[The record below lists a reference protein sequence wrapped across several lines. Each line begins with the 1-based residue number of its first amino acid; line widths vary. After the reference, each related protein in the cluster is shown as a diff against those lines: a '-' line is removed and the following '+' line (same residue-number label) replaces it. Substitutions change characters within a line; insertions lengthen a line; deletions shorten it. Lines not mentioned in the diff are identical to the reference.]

1 MKITAIANISANG
14 KVLLA
19 ENPNHQAPKAGE
31 EFFIQKV
38 VQAGNIILGR
48 KTFEVIE
55 QLAGGEANIKHIF
68 PDVEIVVLSSSNKAS
83 GEYKVAQHIDEAIRY
98 LEDKGFTEIIVGGGT
113 NIYNSF
119 LEKNL
124 ITDAYFNIVP
134 VITGGGGVIGM
145 HDQLFNTY
153 QLTEHQLLDGG
164 IVQLHLTRSN

>member
-1 MKITAIANISANG
+1 MKITAIANLSANG

-38 VQAGNIILGR
+38 VQAGNIIIGR

-68 PDVEIVVLSSSNKAS
+68 PHAEIVVLSSSKNIS
-83 GEYKVAQHIDEAIRY
+83 GEYKVAGNTEEAIRH
-98 LEDKGFTEIIVGGGT
+98 LEDKGFNEIIVGGGT
-113 NIYNSF
+113 HVYNSF

-134 VITGGGGVIGM
+134 VITGGGGVIGTG
-145 HDQLFNTY
+145 DQLFNTY
-153 QLTEHQLLDGG
+153 HLAEHQLLDGG